1 MITGTGTS
9 TPIESYYELK
19 SKQML
24 CTVHVICICSKGYKN
39 LHEGRVKRNE
49 LMTNIKLPPKPE
61 KKNVC
66 FSSNHSILL
75 HFVMKDFNYLIALVH
90 GTFSRQNSNIM
101 RLHNS

>member
-9 TPIESYYELK
+9 MPIESYYELK

-39 LHEGRVKRNE
+39 LHEGCVKRNE

-61 KKNVC
+61 KNKC
-66 FSSNHSILL
+66 LFFKQS
-75 HFVMKDFNYLIALVH
+75 FNTSPFCNE
-90 GTFSRQNSNIM
+90 GF
-101 RLHNS
+101 